1 MPGANSPRLRRSTS
15 RVAIYQKQWGLDAGK
30 EWACETLS
38 DAGGLIWVFSRTSV
52 RDLDH

>member
-1 MPGANSPRLRRSTS
+1 MG
-15 RVAIYQKQWGLDAGK
+15 
-30 EWACETLS
+30 CEPLS